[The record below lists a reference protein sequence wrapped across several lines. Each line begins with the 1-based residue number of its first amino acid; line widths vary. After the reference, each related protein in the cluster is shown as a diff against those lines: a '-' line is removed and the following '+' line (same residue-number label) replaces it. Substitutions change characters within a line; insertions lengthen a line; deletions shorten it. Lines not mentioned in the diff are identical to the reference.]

1 VCECGGGGGGTNLAL
16 QYARILLTF
25 THTHTHTH
33 THNCTRAHTQP
44 HPQTSMEGNF
54 LKDCKISLSDHEKE
68 QRSNYF
74 RVAISGNMIPP
85 PERGLFGENYA
96 VNADT
101 LVRRARQI
109 IWG

>member
-1 VCECGGGGGGTNLAL
+1 
-16 QYARILLTF
+16 
-25 THTHTHTH
+25 
-33 THNCTRAHTQP
+33 
-44 HPQTSMEGNF
+44 MEGNF